1 MWTDSDLIEIIDEFP
16 AAANEALQAIR
27 RGDGKPADLDAFS
40 AAATIAGTKAA
51 VLCVAVLRST
61 NLIDAFV
68 QALVA
73 LGVEVDTEVAGNG
86 RINLVGMADFVQR
99 AQTIRCRVEVDN
111 TFKGTGCLVG
121 PGLVL
126 TAWHVVRMQGP
137 GIEQKP
143 EPKVSV
149 KLADGNTYQASVP
162 PSYASPC
169 GDNEW
174 QNQAPRADS
183 EVLDRH
189 DVALLALRTPAARHL
204 GFARIPAAPPPVVS
218 RSKLYLLDF
227 PRGEDE
233 QLGEG
238 TTWKIRKVTARL
250 RHDIKTAEG
259 SSGGACFNSDF
270 QLLGLHQGRQT
281 REPHDEGPVEP
292 ELSDGRLVPL
302 SLFAADITDLI
313 SKDIAPLELW
323 HLDGEN
329 SQLVI
334 GRDSFVAAVAEAGK
348 DDTRVRGVRVK
359 RRNVSSGD
367 ETGLGFSHRILTELL
382 LRRGG
387 EQLAVRIPLDE
398 PVSDLIADIA
408 ERVRLAGF
416 AMNAI
421 RSPGGV
427 EPGQAAAEA
436 AAREQ
441 AFQLAVAVNQAATKT
456 GRMVWFF
463 VDNPSVPLSEQA
475 RLHLEGFVA
484 SCLVQPRIRLVIA
497 GLETLPL
504 AGLEFSSPAAAR
516 DERPSA
522 DGTSTGLVVDYV
534 GTFTSDDIL
543 NCLTRAAEHLTGQAD
558 QQRIKAEAALALGN
572 LSNASGVYNDSA
584 LITVVTRLQPYLQEL
599 RDHAED
605 GP

>member
-1 MWTDSDLIEIIDEFP
+1 MWNDADLIEIIHELP
-16 AAANEALQAIR
+16 AVANEALQAIR
-27 RGDGKPADLDAFS
+27 RGDGKPADLSSFD
-40 AAATIAGTKAA
+40 AAAAALGADGAAWCISMLRGAGLIEPF
-51 VLCVAVLRST
+51 VL
-61 NLIDAFV
+61 
-68 QALVA
+68 ALLA
-73 LGVEVDTEVAGNG
+73 RGVEVDTEVAENG
-86 RINLVGMADFVQR
+86 RIDFALADFLQR
-99 AQTIRCRVEVDN
+99 ARTFRCRVEVDN

-126 TAWHVVRMQGP
+126 TAWHVVRTKGP

-149 KLADGNTYQASVP
+149 ELADGNTYQASVP
-162 PSYASPC
+162 PSYASEC
-169 GDNEW
+169 GDKEW

-183 EVLDRH
+183 EVLNRH

-204 GFARIPAAPPPVVS
+204 GYARIPAALPRVVP

-227 PRGEDE
+227 PRGQDE

-238 TTWKIRKVTARL
+238 TIWKIRKVTARL

-259 SSGGACFNSDF
+259 SSGGACFNSKF
-270 QLLGLHQGRQT
+270 ELLGLHQGRQ
-281 REPHDEGPVEP
+281 RRAPDGQDP

-302 SLFAADITDLI
+302 SLFAADIAELI
-313 SKDIAPLELW
+313 SKNIAPLQLW

-334 GRDSFVAAVAEAGK
+334 GRDSFVAAVAEAGQES
-348 DDTRVRGVRVK
+348 TRVRGVRVK
-359 RRNVSSGD
+359 RRNVSRGD

-398 PVSDLIADIA
+398 PVSDLISDIA
-408 ERVRLAGF
+408 ERVQSAGI

-441 AFQLAVAVNQAATKT
+441 AFRLAVAVNQAATKS
-456 GRMVWFF
+456 GRMIWFF

-484 SCLVQPRIRLVIA
+484 SCLAQPRIRLVIA

-516 DERPSA
+516 DERTTEDGSSA
-522 DGTSTGLVVDYV
+522 GMVVDYV
-534 GTFTSDDIL
+534 GSFTGQDVL
-543 NCLTRAAEHLTGQAD
+543 NCLTGAAEDLTGVAD
-558 QQRIKAEAALALGN
+558 PQRIKAETELALGN
-572 LSNASGVYNDSA
+572 LANASGVYSDSA
-584 LITVVTRLQPYLQEL
+584 LITVLTRLQPYLQEL
-599 RDHAED
+599 RDRAED
-605 GP
+605 RS

>member
-1 MWTDSDLIEIIDEFP
+1 MWTDADLIEIIHESP
-16 AAANEALQAIR
+16 AVANEALQAIR
-27 RGDGKPADLDAFS
+27 RGDGKPADLDALNAS
-40 AAATIAGTKAA
+40 AEAVGLDGA
-51 VLCVAVLRST
+51 VLCLTVLRNN
-61 NLIDAFV
+61 NLIDSFV
-68 QALVA
+68 QALLA
-73 LGVEVDTEVAGNG
+73 RGVEVDTEVAENG
-86 RINLVGMADFVQR
+86 RIDIEGMADFLQR
-99 AQTIRCRVEVDN
+99 AKTFRCRVEVDN

-126 TAWHVVRMQGP
+126 TAWHVVRTKGP
-137 GIEQKP
+137 GKEQNP

-149 KLADGNTYQASVP
+149 KLADGNTYPAGVP
-162 PSYASPC
+162 PSYASEC
-169 GDNEW
+169 GDKEW
-174 QNQAPRADS
+174 QNEAPRADAD
-183 EVLDRH
+183 VLNRH

-204 GFARIPAAPPPVVS
+204 GFARLPEELPRVVS

-238 TTWKIRKVTARL
+238 TIWKIRKVTARL

-259 SSGGACFNSDF
+259 SSGGACFNSKY

-281 REPHDEGPVEP
+281 REQNGQQPDP

-302 SLFAADITDLI
+302 SLFAADIAELI

-334 GRDSFVAAVAEAGK
+334 GRDSFVAAVAAAGQEN
-348 DDTRVRGVRVK
+348 TRVRGVRVK

-398 PVSDLIADIA
+398 PVSDLVSDIA

-416 AMNAI
+416 AMNPI

-441 AFQLAVAVNQAATKT
+441 AFRLAVAVNQAATKA
-456 GRMVWFF
+456 GRLIWFF

-516 DERPSA
+516 DERTTEDGSSA
-522 DGTSTGLVVDYV
+522 GLVVDYV
-534 GTFTSDDIL
+534 GSFTGQDVL
-543 NCLTRAAEHLTGQAD
+543 NCLTGAAEDLTGESD
-558 QQRIKAEAALALGN
+558 PQRIKAETDLALGN
-572 LSNASGVYNDSA
+572 LANVSGVYTDSA

-599 RDHAED
+599 RDRAED
-605 GP
+605 NS